1 MSEFESPPTAVL
13 APVVLASPPARLR
26 VATRRRLV
34 RLRQVGRLAGPIT
47 VQMLSFTAMGVVDT
61 LYVGWLGTGALAAV
75 AFCAVTSHFLHAFGT
90 GLLGGVRIAVS
101 QSHGARREDAG
112 HAAARQGL
120 LLSVLLGVLVAAMAM
135 FSEPLLRLLGAVGS
149 MVELGAR
156 WLSIRL
162 LAAPFWFGT
171 LALGGW
177 FQGRGDTRTPMRATL
192 LANGLNI
199 ALDPVFIFGWGPL
212 PALGVQGAALATFV
226 GFAGGFVHLAL
237 HARRGLGAGALLE
250 RPAVSRIWRLGSPAG
265 LRALFEVGAWMA
277 FCAMLARVGET
288 AMAAHLVVIRVVS
301 VSFLPGHAVGEAA
314 GVLVG
319 QAVGAGRERHAVEAW
334 TAGMALGVVVMG
346 GFSVVFHLVPG
357 LALAPFGLEPAVFS
371 VALLLL
377 QVAVVFQVFDA
388 VAMVGLAA
396 LNGAGDTRFVMVAC
410 MLTGWLLKLP
420 LGWLLAVEWG
430 AGAPGAWWALTA
442 EIVVLGAVVLVRL
455 RGRTWLRQGS

>member
-1 MSEFESPPTAVL
+1 MSEFESPPLAVL
-13 APVVLASPPARLR
+13 AQAGRRPPAARLG
-26 VATRRRLV
+26 VASRRRIV
-34 RLRQVGRLAGPIT
+34 RLRQLGRLAGPIT
-47 VQMLSFTAMGVVDT
+47 VQMLSFTAMGLVDT
-61 LYVGWLGTGALAAV
+61 LYVGWLGTSALAAV
-75 AFCAVTSHFLHAFGT
+75 AFCAVASHFLHAFGT

-101 QSHGARREDAG
+101 QSHGARDAQAG
-112 HAAARQGL
+112 DAAASQGL
-120 LLSVLLGVLVAAMAM
+120 VLSVLMGVLVACLALVA
-135 FSEPLLRLLGAVGS
+135 EPLLHALGAAAGTT
-149 MVELGAR
+149 ELGAR
-156 WLSIRL
+156 WLSVRL

-226 GFAGGFVHLAL
+226 GFAGGFVHLAA
-237 HARRGLGAGALLE
+237 HARRGLGPSALVD
-250 RPAVSRIWRLGSPAG
+250 RAAVARIWRLGSPAG
-265 LRALFEVGAWMA
+265 VRALFEVGAWMA

-319 QAVGAGRERHAVEAW
+319 QAVGGGRERHAVEAW
-334 TAGMALGVVVMG
+334 TAGMVLGVVVMG

-357 LALAPFGLEPAVFS
+357 LALAPFGLEPAVLS

-396 LNGAGDTRFVMVAC
+396 LNGAGDTRFVMAVC
-410 MLTGWLLKLP
+410 MATGWLLKLP

-442 EIVVLGAVVLVRL
+442 EIVVLGAVVLLRL
-455 RGRTWLRQGS
+455 RGRSWLRQGV